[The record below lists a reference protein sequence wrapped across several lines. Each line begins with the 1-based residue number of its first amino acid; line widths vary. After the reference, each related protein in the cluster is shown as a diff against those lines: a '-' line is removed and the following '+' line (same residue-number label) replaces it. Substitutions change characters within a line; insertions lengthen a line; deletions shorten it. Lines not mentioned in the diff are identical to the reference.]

1 MSTACEFLSSVR
13 EGIAPTPPLGT
24 TKATT
29 ILTIFVLLLIGT
41 VFADGAGVG
50 NGSES
55 GVQRQGRTPREFMVV
70 TPGKMNAVAGSKI
83 FLPCSYTCTISGI
96 THTLVEWFRRDGH
109 EEERLYQYPNGYR
122 QWPLHATW
130 MGDVSKCDASI
141 TVSDIQT
148 HDSGRY
154 RCEVTVYPQNIQ
166 DIGYLQLNVKS
177 PSDLVVVTPDKM
189 NAMAGTT
196 FLLPGIYTCT
206 ISGVTH
212 TLVEWF
218 RIIDGHEERIYKYP
232 DGETSHWPLQATWVG
247 DVSTCNASITVSDI
261 QTHDSGRY
269 RCEVTVYPQNIQDI
283 GYLQLNIYPRTDLA
297 VVIPDAKDATVGST
311 ALLSCSYTCK
321 ITGIRHTLVEW
332 FRTID
337 GQDEKVYKIIY
348 RKRSLRPLQVT
359 WVGDESTCNASITIS
374 DIQTHDAG
382 RYRCEVTI
390 YRHDKPSMQDIGYLQ
405 LNVHSEPEPSDATPT
420 PSPAPAPSPVAGIV
434 LGVIAALGVAAGVV
448 FYCRRRLMRQ
458 SQPREAEARVEETHG
473 LNPNGED
480 GGARAGPDAPAEQG
494 DEPNDEGERETST

>member
-41 VFADGAGVG
+41 VFADSAGVG

-55 GVQRQGRTPREFMVV
+55 GVQHQGRTPREFMVV

-83 FLPCSYTCTISGI
+83 LLPSSYTCTISGV
-96 THTLVEWFRRDGH
+96 THTLVEWFRRDGR
-109 EEERLYQYPNGYR
+109 EEERIYQYPNGDI
-122 QWPLHATW
+122 QWPLQATW
-130 MGDVSKCDASI
+130 VGDVSKCDASI

-154 RCEVTVYPQNIQ
+154 RCEVTVYPQNIH
-166 DIGYLQLNVKS
+166 DIGYLQLNVTS

-196 FLLPGIYTCT
+196 FQLPCVYTYT
-206 ISGVTH
+206 ISGITY

-218 RIIDGHEERIYKYP
+218 RIIDGREEMIYQHL
-232 DGETSHWPLQATWVG
+232 DGRSSHWRLQATWVG
-247 DVSTCNASITVSDI
+247 NVSKCDASITISDI

-269 RCEVTVYPQNIQDI
+269 RCEVSVYPQNIQDI
-283 GYLQLNIYPRTDLA
+283 GYLQLNIYPQTDLA
-297 VVIPDAKDATVGST
+297 VVIPDAKDATVNST
-311 ALLSCSYTCK
+311 ALLSCSYTCN

-337 GQDEKVYKIIY
+337 GHDEKVYKITH
-348 RKRSLRPLQVT
+348 RKRSLRLMQVT

-374 DIQTHDAG
+374 HIQPHDAG
-382 RYRCEVTI
+382 QYRCEVTV
-390 YRHDKPSMQDIGYLQ
+390 YRYDKSSTEDIGYLQ
-405 LNVHSEPEPSDATPT
+405 LNVHYESEPTDTTLMPTPT
-420 PSPAPAPSPVAGIV
+420 PAPTPAPSTVAGIV
-434 LGVIAALGVAAGVV
+434 LGVIAALGAVAAVV
-448 FYCRRRLMRQ
+448 FYCRKKRPRLSHCRRWRR
-458 SQPREAEARVEETHG
+458 SRPRQPREPEAPSHEMHG
-473 LNPNGED
+473 LNPNGEN
-480 GGARAGPDAPAEQG
+480 GGA
-494 DEPNDEGERETST
+494 